1 MRQETFLWNQ
11 IPVLLLGESSDKGF
25 LFVHG
30 QGGNK
35 AEAIAFAEIAVPKGW
50 QVLSLDLP
58 EHGGRGDSQRF
69 LPQDVVPELK
79 ELYAYAK
86 KRWRQIALR
95 ATSIGAWFSML
106 AFAQAELQNC
116 LFVSP
121 VLDMELLIKNRMQ
134 LASVTE
140 ERLRREKEIPTNWG
154 QPLSWDY
161 LCYARQNRIR
171 RWDRPTNILYAGGD
185 DMTARETVDSF
196 VRKFHCGLSVMDKGE
211 HWFHT
216 EEQLRVMKNW
226 EERML

>member
-1 MRQETFLWNQ
+1 MKQKTFLWKQ
-11 IPVLLLGESSDKGF
+11 IPALLLGEASDKGF

-50 QVLSLDLP
+50 QVFSIDLP
-58 EHGGRGDSQRF
+58 EHGGRRDAKRF

-79 ELYAYAK
+79 EAYAYAK
-86 KRWRQIALR
+86 RSWKQIALR

-106 AFAQAELQNC
+106 AFAQADLKNC

-121 VLDMELLIKNRMQ
+121 VLDMEQLIKNMMQ
-134 LASVTE
+134 WASVTE
-140 ERLRREKEIPTNWG
+140 EQLQREKEIPTQFG
-154 QPLSWDY
+154 QTLSWEY

-171 RWDRPTNILYAGGD
+171 SWGCLTNILYAGQD
-185 DMTARETVDSF
+185 DMTSKETVDSF
-196 VRKFHCGLSVMDKGE
+196 VRKFHCKLSVMDKGE

-216 EEQLRVMKNW
+216 EEQLRVMQDW
-226 EERML
+226 EEQMI